1 MKNHKCRVAG
11 TMIAVALAA
20 IQSLA
25 QSTYEPYTFT
35 TLAGGGGF
43 ISLDEA
49 GSAARFAGPFGMAVD
64 SAGNVYVADFYF
76 NTIRIGYPPPRIL
89 DSGFSQGQF
98 VFNLTGPPGQLV
110 VLEASSDLVS
120 WLPVWTKSFTGAL
133 NFSDPQGTAVSKRF
147 YRAHLP

>member
-64 SAGNVYVADFYF
+64 SATNLYVADSF
-76 NTIRIGYPPPRIL
+76 NHAIRKVRPDGVVSTLAGL
-89 DSGFSQGQF
+89 DG
-98 VFNLTGPPGQLV
+98 
-110 VLEASSDLVS
+110 
-120 WLPVWTKSFTGAL
+120 SFG
-133 NFSDPQGTAVSKRF
+133 SVDV
-147 YRAHLP
+147 

>member
-1 MKNHKCRVAG
+1 MRRLQQDNSKRVKTNYYFESENKPMKNHKCRVAG

-64 SAGNVYVADFYF
+64 SATNLYVTDTS
-76 NTIRIGYPPPRIL
+76 NHTIRNVTPARVKTTVAGR
-89 DSGFSQGQF
+89 
-98 VFNLTGPPGQLV
+98 
-110 VLEASSDLVS
+110 ASAS
-120 WLPVWTKSFTGAL
+120 
-133 NFSDPQGTAVSKRF
+133 
-147 YRAHLP
+147 